1 MSLVAYASS
10 DDSENEEEKD
20 NALFECTHNT
30 PNLEGAVNNDKNAIL
45 SGELLESL
53 NSTLNLPL
61 PKSLPD
67 TVTLQAL
74 FEKLPEP
81 KTQVNLVEEEDDEFL
96 RKKAVPAETKPKTIP
111 ATRNLVRIQ
120 IPPLKDFEDV
130 GEKKKKS
137 SNIPRK
143 LSGFSSLISILPDPK
158 AENNFIKSNQFSH
171 SITLNENSKP
181 MTLIP
186 DTVRIQRPARNIEN
200 VEKIVLSNKPVPVL
214 KPKTSLTSV
223 SDSECSDDEN
233 YDFFSLTHCDELPN
247 VSKDE
252 IAAMV
257 SKKAAQM
264 ANSSSKFLSLTKRE
278 PLEQEETSDSSSSI
292 NQTTLD
298 KNAIKALISGRE
310 KRRKI
315 DSIQIIDIDNDQVRP
330 NKDEWLRTA
339 LASATTYQPTG
350 VLTDEE
356 PAAGTR
362 RKHQIT
368 YLAHKAKANEAE
380 LQAMWSANR
389 QNRRQTQNKYGF

>member
-10 DDSENEEEKD
+10 DDSDNEED
-20 NALFECTHNT
+20 NALSQCNYNMADFEGDVTDNKSA
-30 PNLEGAVNNDKNAIL
+30 AV
-45 SGELLESL
+45 SGELIEPL

-67 TVTLQAL
+67 TITLQHL

-81 KTQVNLVEEEDDEFL
+81 KTQVDLIEEEDDEFL
-96 RKKAVPAETKPKTIP
+96 RKKAVPVETVKPKSISGTK
-111 ATRNLVRIQ
+111 NLVRIE
-120 IPPLKDFEDV
+120 IPSLKDFEDV
-130 GEKKKKS
+130 EEKKKKS
-137 SNIPRK
+137 TDIPRK
-143 LSGFSSLISILPDPK
+143 LSCFSSLISILPDPK
-158 AENNFIKSNQFSH
+158 ADKNFIKSKQSPH
-171 SITLNENSKP
+171 GIISNETSKS

-186 DTVRIQRPARNIEN
+186 DTVRTQRSARNIEN
-200 VEKIVLSNKPVPVL
+200 IDKIGLSNKAVL
-214 KPKTSLTSV
+214 KPKISIISV
-223 SDSECSDDEN
+223 SDSEGSDDEN
-233 YDFFSLTHCDELPN
+233 CDFFALTHCDKLPT

-264 ANSSSKFLSLTKRE
+264 ANSSSKFLALTNTETLK
-278 PLEQEETSDSSSSI
+278 PEEKSESASSI

-298 KNAIKALISGRE
+298 KNAIEALVSGRE

-315 DSIQIIDIDNDQVRP
+315 DSIKIIDIDNDQLRP
-330 NKDEWLRTA
+330 NKNEWLRTA

-389 QNRRQTQNKYGF
+389 QSRRQTQNKYGF